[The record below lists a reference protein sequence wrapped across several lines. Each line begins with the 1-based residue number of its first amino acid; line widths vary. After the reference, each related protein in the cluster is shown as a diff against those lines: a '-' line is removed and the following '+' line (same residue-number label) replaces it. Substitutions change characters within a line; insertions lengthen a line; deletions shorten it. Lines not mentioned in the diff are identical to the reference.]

1 MSLFPLG
8 LVFVPFLL
16 FPMASSEE
24 QDVITALVEF
34 MAKLSPGNVQRDLN
48 FGWNDTSNPCTD
60 KWEGVTCDT
69 SLNFVKKIVLDEYN
83 LTGVL
88 DAESLCQT
96 STLLVLS
103 LVKNNI
109 AGELGEEISGC
120 KNLTHLYLSDNR
132 FSGSIP
138 DSVSELSNL
147 KRFNVSHNNF
157 TGELPDMS
165 KVTGLLSYLAENNQF
180 TGGIPQLEFS
190 NLVELNV
197 SNNNLSGPIPDVA
210 VRLGNRSFLGN
221 PGLCGKPLSN
231 VCPIVSPPPGKG
243 SQSSLSQFLMYSG
256 YAVLALIVVLF
267 VAFIMVKKRKSKNKV
282 KISPR
287 EVRRDDSDAT
297 TTNFM
302 TGGNR
307 SEFSLTSAETGSA
320 ASSLV
325 VVSTPMVNG
334 MKFDDLL
341 RAPAE
346 LLGRGK
352 HGSLYKVT
360 PNGGVNLVVKRIK
373 DWPITK
379 DDFKKKMQR
388 VGQVLHPK
396 VLPIVAYYCS
406 KEEKLLVYEY
416 QRNGSLFRILHG
428 LHNGQM
434 LNWGSRLNMAA
445 SISEALAF
453 MHEELDDDGIAHG
466 NLKSSNIMLNEDME
480 ACISEYGLMVVH
492 KETKTKANNIQTDSP
507 DVGHSYT
514 FKDDINS
521 LGEILLELLTG
532 QVAQNRGPDLARWV
546 HSVAKE
552 EWMVQVFDKSLA
564 AEGASEERIVNLLQ
578 VALKCINVL
587 PDARP
592 NMNQI
597 ADMINSIKE
606 EEERSISC

>member
-1 MSLFPLG
+1 MSLFSLG
-8 LVFVPFLL
+8 FVFVPFLL

-60 KWEGVTCDT
+60 KWEGITCDS

-103 LVKNNI
+103 LVRNNI
-109 AGELGEEISGC
+109 AGELGDKIDGC

-138 DSVSELSNL
+138 SSVSKLSNL

-180 TGGIPQLEFS
+180 IGGIPQLEFS
-190 NLVELNV
+190 NLVEFNV

-210 VRLGNRSFLGN
+210 VRLGNSSFLGN

-231 VCPIVSPPPGKG
+231 VCPPPGKG
-243 SQSSLSQFLMYSG
+243 SQSSSSQYLMYSG

-267 VAFIMVKKRKSKNKV
+267 IAFIMVKKMKSKNKV
-282 KISPR
+282 NISPR

-297 TTNFM
+297 STNFR

-320 ASSLV
+320 TSSLV

-360 PNGGVNLVVKRIK
+360 PNGGVTLVVKRIK
-373 DWPITK
+373 DWPISK

-388 VGQVLHPK
+388 VGQVIHPK

-416 QRNGSLFRILHG
+416 YRNGSLFKILHG
-428 LHNGQM
+428 
-434 LNWGSRLNMAA
+434 R
-445 SISEALAF
+445 
-453 MHEELDDDGIAHG
+453 
-466 NLKSSNIMLNEDME
+466 
-480 ACISEYGLMVVH
+480 
-492 KETKTKANNIQTDSP
+492 
-507 DVGHSYT
+507 
-514 FKDDINS
+514 S
-521 LGEILLELLTG
+521 LLLY
-532 QVAQNRGPDLARWV
+532 
-546 HSVAKE
+546 
-552 EWMVQVFDKSLA
+552 F
-564 AEGASEERIVNLLQ
+564 
-578 VALKCINVL
+578 
-587 PDARP
+587 
-592 NMNQI
+592 
-597 ADMINSIKE
+597 
-606 EEERSISC
+606 